1 MPPPDN
7 RSFLT
12 QQTLVPLGLLV
23 AVLLAAVGGTW
34 QLSQVVGGFQQSLAE
49 QSAAQALKF
58 QRLEL
63 KLDAVEAALTSAS
76 TDRWT
81 RTEMRAYVETMRV
94 RNPSINF
101 PDIK

>member
-1 MPPPDN
+1 MPPADQ

-34 QLSQVVGGFQQSLAE
+34 QLSQVVAGFQQSLAE

-58 QRLEL
+58 QRLEI
-63 KLDAVEAALTSAS
+63 KLDQLEAALTLAS
-76 TDRWT
+76 TDRWS
-81 RTEMRAYVETMRV
+81 RADMRAYVETMRV
-94 RNPSINF
+94 RNPQINF
-101 PDIK
+101 PEIR